1 MASFGTGY
9 KQTLFFGNETRYG
22 SAAVIDTAPGLVQSV
37 TPTETNN
44 LIKVRTMGGTR
55 DYANIVPGKFE
66 VSGSFDYLLQTGDF
80 LRFAFGEESGTTAT
94 TDAGPK
100 IHTGASYRHCMGSYA
115 PLGVNSFP
123 SFTLEFNDFENTAAT
138 ADPANA
144 NLKRMFTGC
153 RVNNLSIA
161 GTVDEPVKVSC
172 DWIAQGVTVSTAA
185 SATVTAPTVDPFV
198 FYQGWVYAT
207 SGAITGN
214 TSIASTSR
222 LAQVNSFDFSINN
235 NLEPTWYISGT
246 TSTLETLRGLKG
258 LIPKGRD
265 YDGNLKLHFKNR
277 EMYRRFL
284 GSATANVSQGTLT
297 DYYVVIDF
305 ARIGSPTSTPKTITD
320 NWMRLVMKSKFD
332 TNAINGSPED
342 IVSQDLGLA
351 ISRAVCYFV
360 DATSR
365 YN

>member
-1 MASFGTGY
+1 MGFATGY
-9 KQTLFFGNETRYG
+9 KQTLFFGNETAYG

-66 VSGSFDYLLQTGDF
+66 VNGSFDYLLQTGNF
-80 LRFAFGEESGTTAT
+80 LRFAFGEDSGSTSV
-94 TDAGPK
+94 TDANPGV
-100 IHTGASYRHCMGSYA
+100 HTGASFVHTMGSYA

-123 SFTLEFNDFENTAAT
+123 SFSLEFNDYEDDGAAAAT
-138 ADPANA
+138 A

-153 RVNNLSIA
+153 RVNNLAIA
-161 GTVDEPVKVSC
+161 ATVDEPVKVTC
-172 DWIAQGVTVSTAA
+172 DWIGQGVTVSTAA
-185 SATVTAPTVDPFV
+185 SASVTAPTVDPFV

-207 SGAITGN
+207 TGAITSY

-222 LAQVNSFDFSINN
+222 IAEVNGFDFSINN

-246 TSTLETLRGLKG
+246 TSTRQTLRGLKG

-265 YDGNLKLHFKNR
+265 YDGTLRLHFKNKT
-277 EMYRRFL
+277 MYQRFL
-284 GSATANVSQGTLT
+284 GSTTATASQGTLT
-297 DYYVVIDF
+297 AYYVVLDF
-305 ARIGSPTSTPKTITD
+305 CRVGTPTSSPKLITD
-320 NWMRLVMKSKFD
+320 NWMRMVLTSKFD
-332 TNAINGSPED
+332 TNAISGSPED
-342 IVSQDLGLA
+342 IVGQDLGLA

-360 DATSR
+360 DATAN
-365 YN
+365 YK